1 MNNSSRHIAQLRQR
15 SLSNRDRISTD
26 QLQGKQVHQQS
37 GGSGSQLTYMN
48 QLLRRS
54 ARDIAIANTVRED
67 RDVIAELRARAGGVR
82 DADVRLAKDEG
93 YQSTGKDRER
103 S

>member
-1 MNNSSRHIAQLRQR
+1 
-15 SLSNRDRISTD
+15 
-26 QLQGKQVHQQS
+26 
-37 GGSGSQLTYMN
+37 MN

-54 ARDIAIANTVRED
+54 ARDIAIADTVRED

-82 DADVRLAKDEG
+82 DADVRLPKDEG
-93 YQSTGKDRER
+93 YQSTGKDREKLEEF